1 MLEDRSFELRT
12 LDDVLGAASTG
23 SGTSAVVSGPIGIGR
38 SELLDTLAEGES
50 ADVFRVLRA
59 VGSPME
65 EDHAFGVVRQLFD
78 LVLDEASPATL
89 GRWWAGTRADV
100 EPLFAD
106 GAALPDTSSLSA
118 DRWEAVLH
126 GLATMTCRMG
136 ADRPTLLLVDD
147 LHWADDASL
156 AWLNYLAKRVS
167 DTRVAIVA
175 TVQEGSIAAE
185 RQPVREF
192 VGSADHSVR
201 PGALSVA
208 GVVALVDRWFGE
220 PGDDAFVLACREVT
234 GGNPLFVT
242 EVLAELAALGHR
254 PTAEQAPAAR
264 RSRPA
269 ALRERLPRYLACLG
283 SAQLRL
289 IRAAALLHETVDA
302 GLARSVA
309 GLEAPV
315 CDESERGLRRLGL
328 LTYDLPYRFTHPSVR
343 EAVAESMTAA
353 EEDELRVRA
362 ARLLHAD
369 SQQVETAAEQLT
381 LVAAPQGRWAVGVLR
396 QAARTALAAGRPEA
410 AAAYLRR
417 ALLDT
422 PADGGERGA
431 LLACLG
437 IAEREFDPSAAVRHL
452 IQAVP
457 LQSSPG
463 ERAAVAARLSPMVIG
478 NSLPHVRERLRLTAT
493 DLGPPDRLPGP
504 LREVALSLEARCLYL
519 DLTERPL
526 LEAGAERLRALGPD
540 VPLDTVA
547 ERELAAVLLYAAVL
561 TGRTT
566 AREAARLSERIL
578 EREPAT
584 PDHVH
589 SALPL
594 VVFTLAAADAPDL
607 VAPWLERAGGSGRGP
622 AGPSAHP
629 LGLVEEAWLLRAS
642 GKPAPALARALEAV
656 EAGGV
661 GLEHCGPTALIAMG
675 DLALETDDA
684 GLAARLRQCLSLPGR
699 QLSVTTPVER
709 FLSGVEAAVGGDLGD
724 GVQQIVSFG
733 RLLERLGWN
742 NPALIPW
749 RAVAAELHWRSG
761 EQEQALPLIEEVY
774 GSALAWGAPATL
786 GRVLRI
792 RGEVQGGEEGVAL
805 LHESARMLED
815 SADRWELSK
824 AHHLLGRQLQ
834 ALSDPK
840 AEEHLRYARELAD
853 ECGMGRPA
861 RRVRTPAGPEPRT
874 LVPATGTAVL
884 TATELRVAR
893 LAARGRTNQEI
904 ARDAGVTS
912 RAVEKALTKVYRK
925 LGIQGRAGLTEALR
939 PPADVP
945 G

>member
-1 MLEDRSFELRT
+1 MLEDRTFELRT

-23 SGTSAVVSGPIGIGR
+23 SGTSAVVSGPIGTGR
-38 SELLDTLAEGES
+38 SGLLDALAEGES

-59 VGSPME
+59 VGSPVE

-106 GAALPDTSSLSA
+106 GAALPDLSSLPP
-118 DRWEAVLH
+118 DRLEAVLH
-126 GLATMTCRMG
+126 GLTTMTGRMG

-147 LHWADDASL
+147 LHWADEASL
-156 AWLNYLAKRVS
+156 TWLNYLAKRVS
-167 DTRVAIVA
+167 DTRVAIVGA
-175 TVQEGSIAAE
+175 VQEGSAAAE

-192 VGSADHSVR
+192 VGSADHTLR
-201 PGALSVA
+201 PGALTAA
-208 GVVALVDRWFGE
+208 GVGALVARRFGE
-220 PGDDAFVLACREVT
+220 PGDDAFVLACHEVT

-264 RSRPA
+264 SSLPV

-283 SAQLRL
+283 PEQLRL
-289 IRAAALLHETVDA
+289 VRAAALLHDTVTP
-302 GLARSVA
+302 GPARSVA
-309 GLEAPV
+309 GLDTQAYEEAA
-315 CDESERGLRRLGL
+315 RGLRRMGL
-328 LTYDLPYRFTHPSVR
+328 LTYDPSYRFTHPSVR
-343 EAVAESMTAA
+343 EAVADSMTAT
-353 EEDELRVRA
+353 EEDELRLRA
-362 ARLLHAD
+362 ARLFAD
-369 SQQVETAAEQLT
+369 SQQVEPAAEQLT
-381 LVAAPQGRWAVGVLR
+381 LVAAPQGRWGVGVLR
-396 QAARTALAAGRPEA
+396 QAARTAFAAGRPEA
-410 AAAYLRR
+410 AVVYLRR

-422 PADGGERGA
+422 PADGGDRGA
-431 LLACLG
+431 LLAALG
-437 IAEREFDPSAAVRHL
+437 IAEREFDLSASVRHL
-452 IQAVP
+452 VQAVP

-463 ERAAVAARLSPMVIG
+463 ERAAVAARLSPLVIAH
-478 NSLPHVRERLRLTAT
+478 SLPHVRDRVRLAAT
-493 DLGPPDRLPGP
+493 DLGPPERLTGP

-566 AREAARLSERIL
+566 AREAARLSERVL

-589 SALPL
+589 SPLPL
-594 VVFTLAAADAPDL
+594 VVFTLAAADAPDR

-622 AGPSAHP
+622 AGASAHP
-629 LGLVEEAWLLRAS
+629 LGLVEQAWLLKAS

-656 EAGGV
+656 EAGV
-661 GLEHCGPTALIAMG
+661 GLEHCGPVALIAMG

-684 GLAARLRQCLSLPGR
+684 GLATRLRQGLSLPGR

-709 FLSGVEAAVGGDLGD
+709 FLSGVEAAVGGDPGD

-749 RAVAAELHWRSG
+749 RAVAAELLWRSG
-761 EQEQALPLIEEVY
+761 DQEQALPLLDEVY

-792 RGEVQGGEEGVAL
+792 RGEVHGGEEGLAL
-805 LHESARMLED
+805 LHESARVLED

-824 AHHLLGRQLQ
+824 AHHVLGRQLQ

-840 AEEHLRYARELAD
+840 AEEHVRYARELAD
-853 ECGMGRPA
+853 ECGVSRPA
-861 RRVRTPAGPEPRT
+861 RRVRTPAGPESQT

-925 LGIQGRAGLTEALR
+925 LGIQGRAGLAEALR
-939 PPADVP
+939 PPADSR